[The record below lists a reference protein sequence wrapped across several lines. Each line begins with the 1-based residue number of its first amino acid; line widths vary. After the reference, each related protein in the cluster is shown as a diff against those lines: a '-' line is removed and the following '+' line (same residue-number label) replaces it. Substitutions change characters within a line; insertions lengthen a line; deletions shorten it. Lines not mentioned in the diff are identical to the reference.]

1 MKNLIIILKTFILST
16 LLNILLNLR
25 LPFLFPVAFLILLM
39 DLSTPL
45 HVLRFCFAAILYILA
60 YFSFW
65 FLLFFIYTIF
75 KRPKIL
81 TRYLYHFYTNNFVKI
96 LVLGCTVVFDLA
108 FSIIEK
114 KLPDKYFP
122 NIITYCI
129 TVANVMPFLT
139 FLFCMW
145 IRKICKKRH
154 RKKLNHI
161 P

>member
-1 MKNLIIILKTFILST
+1 M
-16 LLNILLNLR
+16 NIFLNLR

-45 HVLRFCFAAILYILA
+45 HVLRFCFVAILYILV

-65 FLLFFIYTIF
+65 FLFFWIYIIF
-75 KRPKIL
+75 KRPTNL
-81 TRYLYHFYTNNFVKI
+81 QRYLYQFYTNNFVKI
-96 LVLGCTVVFDLA
+96 LVIGSTVAFDLA

-129 TVANVMPFLT
+129 TVENVMPFLT
-139 FLFCMW
+139 FLFCMR
-145 IRKICKKRH
+145 IRKICKKRC
-154 RKKLNHI
+154 RKKLKFSKE
-161 P
+161 